1 MTKISKTGYRNNS
14 KDKNEPFLQI
24 PSNNISMFE
33 DDGTP
38 LQMGPILGIS
48 NTNDMKLMVPGQN
61 YKFDGT
67 SVTEIPMAKNGGTK
81 KVKIQSLSKPPKKDL
96 TWEEYLKMV
105 GVKDP
110 RFLKLTQEEVD
121 AMFDSSGYINMDIVN
136 QYKQTNKEDENDI
149 RVDIYNTALRSL
161 LDDYNKIY
169 PKDNNGSRS
178 LTKNAASLFT
188 WYTKTADG
196 KTVIL
201 GDGANSI
208 KLTPKEFDKF
218 RYSNELDPKKNKEF
232 LDAYI
237 KNQKKWISADPTE
250 LGSGYRNVPTPWVDA
265 TPKYDLKG
273 IDHPGVDDS
282 EFNRDMRGMFRHP
295 VFYNDKILGKENM
308 PLLYTTDMAN
318 DYKGSILQRED
329 HYNPAIYPKPNYSM
343 EEVNPVLSGSPNY
356 GSNFRINGQ
365 DYTIAQPDQNYIQN
379 QFYGLPISA
388 MPGPSAENIYVDSPN
403 SDWVRNYKN
412 KMNLY
417 NVTQENL
424 ARLKEYDP
432 NYNVVTN
439 YDVSDPRYDPY
450 QKHDDNPSNTLTD
463 KYNKRMEGY
472 EQRYMDDPSVGFYQA
487 DPNEE
492 INEPC
497 VECGT
502 LYGSKRS
509 ADADTIYRTY
519 DVQYPQYGIFKKED
533 LDPKPRYYIE
543 RSGEYGNPGVA
554 HIYRANLTDPTNPQN
569 RDYLGA
575 VLADEWLSGDTLENF
590 YRSGYQYREPIDY
603 EGLKDGRRVWREG
616 TENWDELEPY
626 AILDQRAKEP
636 AERGARER
644 YEKKMKE
651 ISDMQVGDPET
662 ESRRQQ
668 YVKEKLG
675 MLNNFINDLGNPRGR
690 GRDYSGPSFQKGGPA
705 TAADSLQIASH
716 ADQVANFYR
725 NSPMYE
731 VLGTDANPAT
741 IAPWLTDIREMRDSL
756 KARMT
761 TNQMDKEGYPTDP
774 FLRKIKNLTPTKI
787 QFDKYYQDLG
797 NNKFKQRE
805 LGNGV
810 LNMDAPMQLFDTRIN
825 PQYRVSFYQ
834 SASPLLGDPTPDLVN
849 TYKYDKLAVT
859 PWSELNQKQKLSRIK
874 KFGVS
879 GTPFKSK
886 KEAISFLT
894 GSSKPSSS
902 SETSGSSSS
911 PGPTPAVN
919 VPGNQQTG
927 SPQVLNNPPAVEKQD
942 LGEPDFKYQ
951 IRPTYGNMGN
961 LMYNPPVYTSD
972 YGNDIDFGNRQSS
985 DLMYAEPYQERGF
998 YKNKEYPD
1006 YENINLRSRARGNYA
1021 YSVIIDGE
1029 EYLVDHPYEGPHKGY
1044 GYVNIPN
1051 IGEFEI
1057 DYRSGK
1063 PELRRAP
1070 SRFMDGGSLSDDE
1083 DTQAYIE
1090 SYFRQNEKSKKQKPA
1105 EKLKKGGEDK
1115 DHFTG
1120 YLPMYYFL

>member
-48 NTNDMKLMVPGQN
+48 NTNDMKLMIPGQN

-67 SVTEIPMAKNGGTK
+67 FVTEIPMAKNGGTK
-81 KVKIQSLSKPPKKDL
+81 KVKIQSLSKPPKKGL
-96 TWEEYLKMV
+96 TWGEYLKKRGITDKDILSLGQDQIDSTFNRSIV
-105 GVKDP
+105 GDYKKFPEIFKQDTDG
-110 RFLKLTQEEVD
+110 KL
-121 AMFDSSGYINMDIVN
+121 DIKN
-136 QYKQTNKEDENDI
+136 Q
-149 RVDIYNTALRSL
+149 IYNEYLNSL
-161 LDDYNKIY
+161 ISDYNDVY
-169 PKDNNGSRS
+169 PISDNGNRITVPNIVSKKGWRDPEIFG
-178 LTKNAASLFT
+178 LTDEQYYQVGAAASLDN
-188 WYTKTADG
+188 AD
-196 KTVIL
+196 
-201 GDGANSI
+201 S
-208 KLTPKEFDKF
+208 EKF
-218 RYSNELDPKKNKEF
+218 IDMYF
-232 LDAYI
+232 
-237 KNQKKWISADPTE
+237 KNQDKYNTMNLEKE
-250 LGSGYRNVPTPWVDA
+250 GKGYRDVPVKWVDA
-265 TPKYDLKG
+265 YPKYSLKG
-273 IDHPGVDDS
+273 IDAYNPESPGEFRRDS
-282 EFNRDMRGMFRHP
+282 RNLFRYP
-295 VFYNDKILGKENM
+295 VLYDDKILGKQDI
-308 PLLYTTDMAN
+308 PLLGADWMRNYYEKAGTRGYTIRSNRD
-318 DYKGSILQRED
+318 E

-432 NYNVVTN
+432 NYILDTAPLTEDDRRVV
-439 YDVSDPRYDPY
+439 
-450 QKHDDNPSNTLTD
+450 
-463 KYNKRMEGY
+463 GY
-472 EQRYMDDPSVGFYQA
+472 ENQYINDPSVGFYQT

-492 INEPC
+492 IKEPC
-497 VECGT
+497 ESCGT
-502 LYGSKRS
+502 LYGSTKTG
-509 ADADTIYRTY
+509 DADTTYQTY
-519 DVQYPQYGIFKKED
+519 DVQYPQYGVFKKED

-575 VLADEWLSGDTLENF
+575 VLADEWLSGDALENF

-636 AERGARER
+636 AERGAREL
-644 YEKKMKE
+644 YKKRMQE
-651 ISDMQVGDPET
+651 ISDMELGDPET
-662 ESRRQQ
+662 ESRRKQ

-675 MLNNFINDLGNPRGR
+675 MLNNYIDNLNAPRKRGR
-690 GRDYSGPSFQKGGPA
+690 HYSGPSFQKGGPA
-705 TAADSLQIASH
+705 KKADSLQIASH

-725 NSPMYE
+725 N
-731 VLGTDANPAT
+731 NPIYSLQNNIGGFVVEQPNMAQ
-741 IAPWLTDIREMRDSL
+741 WLSDV
-756 KARMT
+756 KAALYDKKLRPST
-761 TNQMDKEGYPTDP
+761 YQIDKEGYSTDP
-774 FLRKIKNLTPTKI
+774 FLRRMKASKSTPLLL
-787 QFDKYYQDLG
+787 DKYYQDLG

-805 LGNGV
+805 QAAGV
-810 LNMDAPMQLFDTRIN
+810 LNMDAPMQLFDTRIS
-825 PQYRVSFYQ
+825 PQSYMMFNQ
-834 SASPLLGDPTPDLVN
+834 ITSPSDNAYLPDAVGI
-849 TYKYDKLAVT
+849 YKYDKLAVT

-894 GSSKPSSS
+894 SSSKPSSS
-902 SETSGSSSS
+902 SGTSGSSSS
-911 PGPTPAVN
+911 PAPTPAVN

-927 SPQVLNNPPAVEKQD
+927 SSQVLNNPPAVEKQD

-961 LMYNPPVYTSD
+961 LIYNPPVYTSD

-1029 EYLVDHPYEGPHKGY
+1029 EYLVDHPYEGSHKGY

-1051 IGEFEI
+1051 KGEFEI

-1063 PELRRAP
+1063 PELRKVTT
-1070 SRFMDGGSLSDDE
+1070 RFMDGGSLSDDE

-1105 EKLKKGGEDK
+1105 EKLKKGGETK
-1115 DHFTG
+1115 DYFAG